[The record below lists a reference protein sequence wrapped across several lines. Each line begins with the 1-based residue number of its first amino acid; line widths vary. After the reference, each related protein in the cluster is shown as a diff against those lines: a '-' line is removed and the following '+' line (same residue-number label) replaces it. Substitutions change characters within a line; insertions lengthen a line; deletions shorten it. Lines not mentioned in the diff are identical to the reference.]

1 MMKKNKRIALML
13 SGALLMCSAV
23 GLTAYN
29 IHEDFNASSAASS
42 VLKELDDAMKSGTG
56 NGLPAGISGEMDG
69 TISPDTP
76 MPTITIKGKEYIG
89 TIKIPTLSLELP
101 VAKDWDY
108 TQMKTSPCRYSGSAY
123 SNDLVICA
131 HNFSTHFRNIRNL
144 HPDDTVIFTD
154 AVGNE
159 FYYGVD
165 KVETLAP
172 TAVSE
177 MLSPDYD
184 LSLFTCTYGGSARV
198 TVRCRIS
205 G

>member
-1 MMKKNKRIALML
+1 ML

-29 IHEDFNASSAASS
+29 IHEDFNAASYAS
-42 VLKELDDAMKSGTG
+42 EVLEEFDDIMNSYKEGGT
-56 NGLPAGISGEMDG
+56 PAGISGEIPADG
-69 TISPDTP
+69 EISPDTP

-89 TIKIPTLSLELP
+89 KIKMPTLSLELP

-154 AVGNE
+154 AAGNE
-159 FYYGVD
+159 FYYGVV
-165 KVETLAP
+165 KVETLEP
-172 TAVSE
+172 TAISE
-177 MLSPDYD
+177 MLSPEYD

>member
-1 MMKKNKRIALML
+1 MISGIALI
-13 SGALLMCSAV
+13 CSAV
-23 GLTAYN
+23 ILTAYN
-29 IHEDFNASSAASS
+29 IHEDYNAAEAASS
-42 VLKELDDAMKSGTG
+42 VLKEFDDVMKS
-56 NGLPAGISGEMDG
+56 NAENALPAGISGEII
-69 TISPDTP
+69 ISPDTP

-89 TIKIPTLSLELP
+89 TIRIPTLSLELP

-123 SNDLVICA
+123 SNDMVICA
-131 HNFSTHFRNIRNL
+131 HNFSTHFRNIKNL
-144 HPDDTVIFTD
+144 HSGDTIIFTD

-172 TAVSE
+172 TAISE

-198 TVRCRIS
+198 TVRCSI
-205 G
+205 GG

>member
-1 MMKKNKRIALML
+1 MKKNKRIALMI
-13 SGALLMCSAV
+13 SGIALICSAV
-23 GLTAYN
+23 ILTAYN
-29 IHEDFNASSAASS
+29 IHEDYNAAEAASS
-42 VLKELDDAMKSGTG
+42 VLKEFDDVMKS
-56 NGLPAGISGEMDG
+56 NAENALPAGISGEII
-69 TISPDTP
+69 ISPDTP

-89 TIKIPTLSLELP
+89 TIRIPTLSLELP

-123 SNDLVICA
+123 SNDMVICA
-131 HNFSTHFRNIRNL
+131 HNFSTHFRNIKNL
-144 HPDDTVIFTD
+144 HSGDTIIFTD

-172 TAVSE
+172 TAISE

-198 TVRCRIS
+198 TVRCSI
-205 G
+205 GG

>member
-1 MMKKNKRIALML
+1 MMKKNKRIALMI
-13 SGALLMCSAV
+13 SGIALICSAV
-23 GLTAYN
+23 ILTAYN
-29 IHEDFNASSAASS
+29 IHEDYNAAEAASS
-42 VLKELDDAMKSGTG
+42 VLKEFDDVMKS
-56 NGLPAGISGEMDG
+56 NAENALPAGISGEII
-69 TISPDTP
+69 ISPDTP

-89 TIKIPTLSLELP
+89 TIRIPTLSLELP

-123 SNDLVICA
+123 SNDMVICA
-131 HNFSTHFRNIRNL
+131 HNFSTHFRNIKNL
-144 HPDDTVIFTD
+144 HSGDTIIFTD

-172 TAVSE
+172 TAISE

-198 TVRCRIS
+198 TVRCSI
-205 G
+205 GG

>member
-1 MMKKNKRIALML
+1 MKMMKKNKRIALMI
-13 SGALLMCSAV
+13 SGIALICSAV
-23 GLTAYN
+23 ILTAYN
-29 IHEDFNASSAASS
+29 IHEDYNAAEAASS
-42 VLKELDDAMKSGTG
+42 VLKEFDDVMKS
-56 NGLPAGISGEMDG
+56 NAENALPAGISGEII
-69 TISPDTP
+69 ISPDTP

-89 TIKIPTLSLELP
+89 TIKMPTLSLELP

-123 SNDLVICA
+123 SNDMVICA
-131 HNFSTHFRNIRNL
+131 HNFSTHFRNIKNL
-144 HPDDTVIFTD
+144 HSGDTIIFTD

-172 TAVSE
+172 TAISE

-198 TVRCRIS
+198 TVRCSI
-205 G
+205 GG

>member
-1 MMKKNKRIALML
+1 MMKKNKRIALMI
-13 SGALLMCSAV
+13 SGIALICSAV
-23 GLTAYN
+23 ILTAYN
-29 IHEDFNASSAASS
+29 IHEDYNAAEAASS
-42 VLKELDDAMKSGTG
+42 VLKEFDDVMKS
-56 NGLPAGISGEMDG
+56 NAENALPAGISGEII
-69 TISPDTP
+69 ISPDTP

-89 TIKIPTLSLELP
+89 TIRIPTLSLELP

-123 SNDLVICA
+123 SNDMVICA
-131 HNFSTHFRNIRNL
+131 HNFSTHFRNIKNL
-144 HPDDTVIFTD
+144 HSGDTIIFTD

-172 TAVSE
+172 TAISE

-198 TVRCRIS
+198 TVRCSIS